1 MRKVSVST
9 TRHTTPSTEMSAA
22 TALECSVSPIAC
34 AEARSWSAASGSAVR
49 TKAEMSSEKS
59 GTSGSS
65 HGSPRSVLEALEQRG
80 VRWVPHVEQR
90 GEEMRVVGCEVW
102 EGTVGRAKPQRMLR
116 GGSGVAVGI
125 VGRQQE
131 GEKKAVNCRSWRE
144 ASSGNEGSTRPFPDT
159 SCREKK
165 AVNREVG
172 NSLPKEYSL
181 NAGTIQHGQTG
192 CIAHCRL
199 G

>member
-1 MRKVSVST
+1 MPAQR
-9 TRHTTPSTEMSAA
+9 RGAGAP
-22 TALECSVSPIAC
+22 
-34 AEARSWSAASGSAVR
+34 SAASGSAVR